1 MRWKAD
7 RISTREEM
15 SGCDGTKEAKSRRML
30 STHQRFARIHSQFK
44 IQHGWNVFR
53 WEFADFKLKFISHL
67 RSICFELIS
76 MAFQLDIF
84 NLFFPSTDNQ
94 TTDSAS
100 FSQWLLV
107 VSQVEARFEID
118 THGSSIRVGWRQRE
132 MCIEWLRK
140 SVWHRIIDCM
150 RNVNIALTCSLCL
163 SPRVFGWFRHSRCCF
178 CCSRHRFNRLSNNRQ
193 YHLREASRTIAC
205 MYHTTAVARPPD
217 LNLNP
222 FATVK
227 QFSKIERPLHIVTA
241 RKSFNYSIWIFSDW
255 IIFVRF
261 NVSDYSM

>member
-132 MCIEWLRK
+132 MCSEWQRK
-140 SVWHRIIDCM
+140 KCMAPHNWLYAQREHRSHLFALSVSPCVWM
-150 RNVNIALTCSLCL
+150 VPPPSLL
-163 SPRVFGWFRHSRCCF
+163 F
-178 CCSRHRFNRLSNNRQ
+178 L
-193 YHLREASRTIAC
+193 L
-205 MYHTTAVARPPD
+205 
-217 LNLNP
+217 
-222 FATVK
+222 
-227 QFSKIERPLHIVTA
+227 
-241 RKSFNYSIWIFSDW
+241 
-255 IIFVRF
+255 
-261 NVSDYSM
+261 